1 MKRVIDGKIYNTDT
15 AERIGTHGYSNFR
28 DFRYENTDLYKTKKG
43 AWFLCGEGG
52 PLSRWSQSRGN
63 EQTGGS
69 GIEALTTTEALA
81 WCEAAGINADTIA
94 EYFLVVEA

>member
-1 MKRVIDGKIYNTDT
+1 MKRVIDGKIYDTDT
-15 AERIGTHGYSNFR
+15 AERIGNHVHSNAG
-28 DFRYENTDLYKTKKG
+28 DFRYEDTDLYKTKKG

-52 PLSRWSQSRGN
+52 PLSRWSRSVGN
-63 EQTGGS
+63 GQTGGS

-94 EYFLVVEA
+94 KYFLVVEA